1 MILSRF
7 ILANIDQILGEWEK
21 FARTIPAAA
30 GMDAAALRN
39 DAAKILTTI
48 ARQMEMDQSG
58 SDQEAK
64 SKGQAF
70 RATGDLETSAE
81 SHGSVRLD
89 SGFNLNEMVS
99 EYRALRATVIR
110 LWTRDLSTIDG
121 DALYDLT
128 RFNEGIDQ
136 ALTESIARYT
146 ALRDRAREL
155 FLGILG
161 HDLRTPLGVVMLSA
175 QFLLKS
181 KGLTETQSKAASR
194 MLGSGARIKALVSD
208 LVDVTHTRLGGSLPI
223 EAEPMDLAL
232 TCHEAV
238 DEMRAVHPDR
248 TFELNVSG
256 DLSGT
261 WDPARLRQIIANLL
275 QNAIQHG
282 TEGAPVTVS
291 AYGQQ
296 ERVVLTVH
304 NEGLPISESARQRIF
319 EPLVR
324 GERRIEPRK
333 SSSLGLGLY
342 IVRQITIAHGGSIA
356 VKSSQDEGTSF
367 VVSLPRRWRPA
378 AEQER
383 AAPGVSSKELK

>member
-1 MILSRF
+1 MVLSQF
-7 ILANIDQILGEWEK
+7 ILANIDQILAEWEK
-21 FARTIPAAA
+21 FAKTIPAAA
-30 GMDAAALRN
+30 GMDTAALRN
-39 DAAKILTTI
+39 HAAKILTTI
-48 ARQMEMDQSG
+48 AREMETKQSA
-58 SDQEAK
+58 SAQEAK

-70 RATGDLETSAE
+70 RAAGDLETSAE
-81 SHGSVRLD
+81 THSSVRLD

-110 LWTRDLSTIDG
+110 LWTRELSTVDG

-128 RFNEGIDQ
+128 RFNEGLDQ
-136 ALTESIARYT
+136 ALSESIARYT

-155 FLGILG
+155 FLGMLG

-181 KGLTETQSKAASR
+181 NDLSDTQSKVVSR
-194 MLGSGARIKALVSD
+194 MLSSGARIKALVSD

-223 EAEPMDLAL
+223 EVEQMDLAR
-232 TCHEAV
+232 TCREAV
-238 DEMRAVHPDR
+238 DEIRAVHPDR
-248 TFELNVSG
+248 TFELTVSG

-261 WDPARLRQIIANLL
+261 WDPARLTQIVANLL

-282 TEGAPVTVS
+282 AEATPVTVS
-291 AYGQQ
+291 AHGQQ
-296 ERVVLTVH
+296 ERVLLTVH
-304 NEGLPISESARQRIF
+304 NEGHPISESARQRIF

-324 GERRIEPRK
+324 GERRAARRK

-342 IVRQITIAHGGSIA
+342 IARQITIAHGGSID

-367 VVSLPRRWRPA
+367 MVSLPRLPPPHA
-378 AEQER
+378 IVT
-383 AAPGVSSKELK
+383 PPVSPHP